1 MPPGCMQASQEKT
14 GAQEDTRPEQARA
27 GPGAQ
32 RPRGAQPA
40 GRGGAPASHMAPYRH
55 AAWREVRGGW
65 EAGFGSGSPGAWL
78 QPTAHTPSIYGAA
91 PPQLWAVG
99 GGGGPQ
105 DPFRRVC
112 GGHGQPAVVSESGEV
127 THRPRPHGEGAQG
140 RVGCPRACGDT
151 PGPHSGWSGQGQ
163 PSRAG
168 ADPRLGRPQVAER
181 SVRGVL
187 INSPPPPRWG
197 EDTGPAPRPGPRDR
211 AAAGLDL
218 HPPDTARPR
227 GRVCRA
233 RGPRQAGR
241 RAPGSELHSCWA
253 SRRCG
258 AGGHGTAGGAEDSAE
273 VGVRK
278 APVRPRRGD
287 RDAPGTRA
295 VARLGPRATP
305 RTGVR
310 GHCCHRRGWAGPAG
324 SGDTGPA
331 AVLQGGQEA
340 GGDRAPG
347 TSTAL
352 PPPSAEGTL
361 QAGPAHLPQPCCLRP
376 GPGGRVGNAGWPTR
390 GTAAGFPGGCCLGPR
405 GPGTQAPKGCGRGDQ
420 PQHRASGSAARPAE
434 RQ

>member
-78 QPTAHTPSIYGAA
+78 QPMAHTPSIYGAA

-112 GGHGQPAVVSESGEV
+112 GGHGHPAVVSESGEV

-197 EDTGPAPRPGPRDR
+197 EDTGPAPGPGPRDM

-241 RAPGSELHSCWA
+241 RAPWLRA
-253 SRRCG
+253 SFVLGFQAVRGRGARDGRRGRGQRGGGG
-258 AGGHGTAGGAEDSAE
+258 AG
-273 VGVRK
+273 R
-278 APVRPRRGD
+278 
-287 RDAPGTRA
+287 
-295 VARLGPRATP
+295 
-305 RTGVR
+305 
-310 GHCCHRRGWAGPAG
+310 HR
-324 SGDTGPA
+324 
-331 AVLQGGQEA
+331 
-340 GGDRAPG
+340 
-347 TSTAL
+347 
-352 PPPSAEGTL
+352 
-361 QAGPAHLPQPCCLRP
+361 
-376 GPGGRVGNAGWPTR
+376 
-390 GTAAGFPGGCCLGPR
+390 
-405 GPGTQAPKGCGRGDQ
+405 
-420 PQHRASGSAARPAE
+420 
-434 RQ
+434 

>member
-1 MPPGCMQASQEKT
+1 M
-14 GAQEDTRPEQARA
+14 
-27 GPGAQ
+27 
-32 RPRGAQPA
+32 
-40 GRGGAPASHMAPYRH
+40 
-55 AAWREVRGGW
+55 
-65 EAGFGSGSPGAWL
+65 
-78 QPTAHTPSIYGAA
+78 AHTPSIYGAA

-105 DPFRRVC
+105 DSFRRVC
-112 GGHGQPAVVSESGEV
+112 GGHGHPAVVSESGEV

-168 ADPRLGRPQVAER
+168 ADPRLGGPQVAER

-197 EDTGPAPRPGPRDR
+197 EDTGPAPGPGPRDM

-241 RAPGSELHSCWA
+241 RAPWLRASFVLGFQAVRGRGARDGRRGRGQRGGGVPEGTGEATAWRQGRARHSGRGTTRPPGDPA
-253 SRRCG
+253 HGRPRPLLPPPGVGG
-258 AGGHGTAGGAEDSAE
+258 AGGLRGHRPGRRAAG
-273 VGVRK
+273 
-278 APVRPRRGD
+278 RPGSRRGPS
-287 RDAPGTRA
+287 A
-295 VARLGPRATP
+295 
-305 RTGVR
+305 
-310 GHCCHRRGWAGPAG
+310 
-324 SGDTGPA
+324 
-331 AVLQGGQEA
+331 
-340 GGDRAPG
+340 G
-347 TSTAL
+347 TSTAV

-361 QAGPAHLPQPCCLRP
+361 QAGPAHLPQPCCPRP